1 MKFEKAIQNMIE
13 TKEND
18 MLGITVE
25 NEEELTKVI
34 EALEN
39 KGYAIGDVYRIRNAF
54 GFPIVVYLNHVKEIQ
69 GSKGAVQPDSKD
81 PWFKNLEDYEPIS
94 LKEKYLKQGR
104 VIKYRCGTIGIVV
117 GERILVKEG
126 FNPVGYLDNNLK
138 DCTTEDYDVISV
150 GETKAFSFEKALD
163 EEEIEWLWKS
173 EININKLND
182 GTTVKYM
189 SNEEEKLGEIVS
201 FTNGEGKVI
210 KGILRED
217 DGVILLKNF
226 TIVEVL

>member
-1 MKFEKAIQNMIE
+1 MK
-13 TKEND
+13 D
-18 MLGITVE
+18 
-25 NEEELTKVI
+25 
-34 EALEN
+34 
-39 KGYAIGDVYRIRNAF
+39 YA
-54 GFPIVVYLNHVKEIQ
+54 
-69 GSKGAVQPDSKD
+69 
-81 PWFKNLEDYEPIS
+81 
-94 LKEKYLKQGR
+94 
-104 VIKYRCGTIGIVV
+104 
-117 GERILVKEG
+117 
-126 FNPVGYLDNNLK
+126 
-138 DCTTEDYDVISV
+138 TEDYDVISV

-182 GTTVKYM
+182 GITVKYM
-189 SNEEEKLGEIVS
+189 SNEEKKLGEIVS

>member
-1 MKFEKAIQNMIE
+1 MKFKEAIQRMTD

-18 MLGITVE
+18 MLGIIVE
-25 NEEELTKVI
+25 NEEELTKVV

-54 GFPIVVYLNHVKEIQ
+54 GFPIVVYLSYEGEIQ

-81 PWFKNLEDYEPIS
+81 PWFKDLKDCEPIS

-117 GERILVKEG
+117 GERVLVKEG
-126 FNPVGYLDNNLK
+126 YNLVNYLDKDLK
-138 DCTTEDYDVISV
+138 DCTTENYDVISV

-163 EEEIEWLWKS
+163 EEEIEWLWES
-173 EININKLND
+173 EVNINKLND

-210 KGILRED
+210 KGILREG

-226 TIVEVL
+226 KIVEVL